1 MLSYQEI
8 FNIQRTTL
16 PLSKKELENVLTKS
30 VFTGYVQ
37 CSYSVLVQTLKEL
50 ATAESCKCTINPDVM
65 YQNTNNP
72 FLKADCIIQV
82 EGTRYYEEFINRVI
96 SNEDSKEWTDFVT
109 YSETFKD
116 ELRVLKCQIIAKY
129 LWNHMN
135 LNNWYEEKNVS
146 LLGDTKAMIESD
158 WETFKTKVLLTPDLY
173 GFIDSCNQAD
183 LQKATK
189 ALSQNLCT
197 KLVKYKPELM
207 KHITNNSK
215 REEVITVKNPII
227 KHIFIVSNYAK
238 QCEKDWPVI
247 KFTTLDR
254 RSFENLSMWEE

>member
-50 ATAESCKCTINPDVM
+50 STAESCKCTINPDVM

-146 LLGDTKAMIESD
+146 LLGDTKAMMESD
-158 WETFKTKVLLTPDLY
+158 WETFKNKVLLTPDLY

-189 ALSQNLCT
+189 ALSQNLCA

>member
-146 LLGDTKAMIESD
+146 LLGDTKAMMESD
-158 WETFKTKVLLTPDLY
+158 WETFKNKVLLTPDLY

-189 ALSQNLCT
+189 ALSQNLCA

>member
-1 MLSYQEI
+1 
-8 FNIQRTTL
+8 
-16 PLSKKELENVLTKS
+16 
-30 VFTGYVQ
+30 
-37 CSYSVLVQTLKEL
+37 LVQTLKEL

-146 LLGDTKAMIESD
+146 LLGDTKAMMESD
-158 WETFKTKVLLTPDLY
+158 WETFKNKVLLTPDLY

-189 ALSQNLCT
+189 ALCQNLCA